1 MSTTAAVNNN
11 SAPIVRAIP
20 PIDSTIPRDDDSITS
35 SIIAEDFEDE
45 DDDIDESE
53 MANAAVAVEAEL
65 GVQHPSRRGK
75 SASDHSHMHYVIKR
89 QSKSNQKFTLND
101 AISCNR
107 AHIESLAEEPY
118 CKNTRGRVKKCQC
131 LSIFNTNPEFINPV
145 LVSLTQWHQKVKRA
159 QDQDLLTAYLYAEGA
174 EDYAKA
180 LNKGRLPLHT
190 HFYRIPYDNE
200 NCAVANIDS
209 LRKHTIC
216 VDAFCKLH
224 NISRKRWKRVRL
236 NAEQSSVA
244 KPNGRAKSSA
254 TNALMDQAKKEVP
267 VKHFEGLIKL
277 ARFKLTVVFDNCT
290 GQNKN
295 NTVLKLVPYYV
306 EMGYFQEVEFL
317 FLIVGHTK
325 NACDR
330 YFNQLKRLS
339 RRENTYTM
347 EEMYERLADCE
358 DVTIYRTQAS
368 DFKDMSAFLNQFYND
383 YSGMIKQ
390 HHIFRCTIH
399 DIDSE
404 EGKVYVQFRQS
415 LLPDDEPVR
424 MNVKK
429 ANFANK
435 DDFVDEEAAFE
446 YRKTIMA
453 DLESEVHVVKQKG
466 LNPYKKYKMW
476 SKYGSMLDES
486 ARQDPIYAKP
496 CEEDLEKVLK
506 ERGMRKRFREDVAE
520 LKEWGD
526 LEKTRVKR
534 EDKDK
539 ALDILDRI
547 AGLKK

>member
-1 MSTTAAVNNN
+1 MLRAALHVRRADVQREGYQRAEAAAIACKQSKKDHTQSSYTLVVDYGQNMELPTFSSEQPGMTYYFSPLTVNNLG
-11 SAPIVRAIP
+11 IVDHAHVN
-20 PIDSTIPRDDDSITS
+20 
-35 SIIAEDFEDE
+35 EDG
-45 DDDIDESE
+45 SVV
-53 MANAAVAVEAEL
+53 M
-65 GVQHPSRRGK
+65 
-75 SASDHSHMHYVIKR
+75 HMH
-89 QSKSNQKFTLND
+89 
-101 AISCNR
+101 
-107 AHIESLAEEPY
+107 AHVYHE
-118 CKNTRGRVKKCQC
+118 GVGKKGANNVA
-131 LSIFNTNPEFINPV
+131 S
-145 LVSLTQWHQKVKRA
+145 
-159 QDQDLLTAYLYAEGA
+159 LLTKTL
-174 EDYAKA
+174 K
-180 LNKGRLPLHT
+180 
-190 HFYRIPYDNE
+190 DNNIIRE
-200 NCAVANIDS
+200 NES
-209 LRKHTIC
+209 
-216 VDAFCKLH
+216 
-224 NISRKRWKRVRL
+224 
-236 NAEQSSVA
+236 
-244 KPNGRAKSSA
+244 G
-254 TNALMDQAKKEVP
+254 
-267 VKHFEGLIKL
+267 
-277 ARFKLTVVFDNCT
+277 FKLTVVFDNCT

-466 LNPYKKYKMW
+466 LNPYKKYEMW
-476 SKYGSMLDES
+476 SKYGSMVDES

-506 ERGMRKRFREDVAE
+506 ERGMRKRFRDDVAE